1 LIERLNA
8 GLDRKLTLVSAPAGF
23 GKTTL
28 VKCGSME
35 NLLVNQADENT
46 NNRTA
51 KTIIKGG
58 ETMSHQNPFL
68 SIDRQIV
75 GDAYTS
81 TEAMDNLII
90 LCDDF
95 GSRFGGTEGER
106 QAAEFFKAKL
116 EEYGLSNV
124 HLEPIEYIGWT
135 RGEAKLEIV
144 SPVQKAIPCISLP
157 HSPPTDLEGV
167 ILDMGD
173 GAPRD
178 FDQRADEIKGKIV
191 MTTSVVSPKG
201 SRRWIHRS
209 EKYGRSLMAGATG
222 FIYVNHYAAYGPVTG
237 GIGRALSLSARHKD
251 DGEGPIPGISICKE
265 DGALIQR
272 LIKREGEVSIHL
284 TSTDRCQPMTS
295 WNVIGDLPG
304 QQYPHQLV
312 MLGCHYDGHDISQGA
327 ADPASGAV
335 SVLEAAR
342 MLAKYVPNLPCTVR
356 FALWGIEEIGL
367 VGSREYVKA
376 HADEL
381 SNIRFYL
388 NMDSAGAKSNDRDIV
403 LNEWPDLEPY
413 FERWSEEM
421 ALVFAVGQS
430 VMAYSDHFPFFMAG
444 VPTGGMESAEMSL
457 AGRDYGHTRWDTVDK
472 VELPGL
478 REASTLAA
486 RLALRMTSEETWP
499 VTRRDEETIL
509 ELLDRPEYQG
519 EQEYRERFDAFL
531 EKTRQQ

>member
-1 LIERLNA
+1 
-8 GLDRKLTLVSAPAGF
+8 
-23 GKTTL
+23 
-28 VKCGSME
+28 
-35 NLLVNQADENT
+35 
-46 NNRTA
+46 
-51 KTIIKGG
+51 
-58 ETMSHQNPFL
+58 MSHHNPFL

-75 GDAYTS
+75 GDVYTS
-81 TEAMDNLII
+81 AQVMDNLIT

-124 HLEPIEYIGWT
+124 HLEPVEYLGWT
-135 RGEAKLEIV
+135 RGEARLEIV
-144 SPVQKAIPCISLP
+144 SPIQKTIPCISLP

-173 GAPRD
+173 GAPKD
-178 FDQRADEIKGKIV
+178 FDQRADEIRGNVV
-191 MTTSVVSPKG
+191 MTTSVASPKG
-201 SRRWIHRS
+201 SKRWIHRG

-222 FIYVNHYAAYGPVTG
+222 FIYVNHYPGFGPVTG
-237 GIGRALSLSARHKD
+237 GIGRALSLPARNQD
-251 DGEGPIPGISICKE
+251 GGEGPIPGISICKE

-272 LIKREGEVSIHL
+272 LIKRNGEVRVHL
-284 TSTDRCQPMTS
+284 TTTDHCRPMIS

-304 QQYPHQLV
+304 QQYPDQLV

-327 ADPASGAV
+327 TDPASGAV

-342 MLAKYVPNLPCTVR
+342 VLAKYAPNLPRTVR

-367 VGSREYVKA
+367 VGSKEYVRA

-388 NMDSAGAKSNDRDIV
+388 NMDSAGGQSNKRDVV
-403 LNEWPDLEPY
+403 LNEWPDLQPH

-421 ALVFAVGQS
+421 ALGFAVGQS
-430 VMAYSDHFPFFMAG
+430 VMAHSDHFPFFKAG
-444 VPTGGMESAEMSL
+444 VPTGGIESAEKSL
-457 AGRDYGHTRWDTVDK
+457 SGRNYGHTRWDTVDK
-472 VELPGL
+472 VDLTGL

-486 RLALRMTSEETWP
+486 RLALRIASEEDWP
-499 VTRRDEETIL
+499 VVQRDEQTVL
-509 ELLDRPEYQG
+509 ELLDRPEYR
-519 EQEYRERFDAFL
+519 EEKAFRERLNAFY
-531 EKTRQQ
+531 EKARQE